1 MPYGDFARDK
11 RIKRVLSI
19 RLFQDVNIEPRY
31 LAGLTMLLQKPSNEE
46 RGFRPISLIKVLC
59 VHLYNFF
66 SLYPFFLLSG
76 NWR

>member
-31 LAGLTMLLQKPSNEE
+31 LAGLTILLQKPSNEE
-46 RGFRPISLIKVLC
+46 RGFRPISLIKEEK
-59 VHLYNFF
+59 F
-66 SLYPFFLLSG
+66 
-76 NWR
+76 

>member
-31 LAGLTMLLQKPSNEE
+31 LASLQSYYKSRQTKNE
-46 RGFRPISLIKVLC
+46 VLD
-59 VHLYNFF
+59 
-66 SLYPFFLLSG
+66 PFL
-76 NWR
+76 